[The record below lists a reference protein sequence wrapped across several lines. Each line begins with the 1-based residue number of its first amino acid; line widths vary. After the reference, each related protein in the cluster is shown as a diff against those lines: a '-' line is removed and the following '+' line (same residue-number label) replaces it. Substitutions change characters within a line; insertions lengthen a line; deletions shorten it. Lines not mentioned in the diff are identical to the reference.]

1 MTLRRNKAERVRT
14 DVDETE
20 EWFCVKPYGHEE
32 NHYVE
37 NADHTAGMA
46 VALTPAEV
54 EYRRGRA
61 DGAADPLR
69 ILQETATWLR
79 SQATALRKQASDC
92 QEAAEQVER
101 RVRRIVLGVADPLL
115 KCGHCQRL
123 STSDPCDYCGRGVN
137 DQV

>member
-1 MTLRRNKAERVRT
+1 MTLRCNKAERVRT

-37 NADHTAGMA
+37 NADHSSGMA

-54 EYRRGRA
+54 EYQRGRA

-79 SQATALRKQASDC
+79 GQATVLRKQASDC

-101 RVRRIVLGVADPLL
+101 RVERIT
-115 KCGHCQRL
+115 GHGTCNHCHRI
-123 STSDPCDYCGRGVN
+123 SAGDPCDHCGRGVN